1 MCVRTRVQSISRI
14 SLLPRSLHFA
24 YSQLLYCLRHRQ
36 LPLLRLAETP
46 DVRPPPRHDTFPD
59 ESRTLRPIG

>member
-14 SLLPRSLHFA
+14 SRGLFIFA